1 MAESLGNIS
10 RDLTFS
16 LGQNNVMIY
25 DNAEEKCVFYN
36 ITKFTV
42 IAVMVREMS
51 CGIVA
56 LAG

>member
-25 DNAEEKCVFYN
+25 GNAEEKCVFYN